1 MSIANDSILTMLGY
15 GGGSASYNTVNGA
28 GAPDDAASAER
39 LRLSVPITP
48 DQLEAACRTGVYQQL
63 AARLITAALSELP
76 TVSVGGDVDQ
86 GERLQDRLA
95 ELGAW
100 TQTKIAACAAERWG
114 VAGLLIRTSSPGTDL
129 ERPLSFPVDGKILEL
144 LPITRGEMKPL
155 GWVHEMWSPNFLQPR
170 LIELRLQLPDG
181 IGHATRVH
189 PSRVILFRG
198 PRQDGTMIDAT
209 SIGDGWDKY
218 GLPLLDRLRSVLPL
232 LLVLDR
238 ETSRQV
244 QQQGVV
250 VRTLSPDGAAMMMD
264 RDGVSGLEAGIAYA
278 SRVLSSAGQQVLL
291 PNETLERLSS
301 GSEVWDKVELAV
313 YHLACL
319 ALGWPLELVNG
330 QPPPGLGDSGKGAQL
345 SFRPLVEGVQREKLA
360 IPAMEMCR
368 VVLTEMGLPD
378 ARPNVVFG
386 DPLSPTP
393 AERANIRLQHT
404 QSDALAVQAGIMP
417 AEYFAQRYTSA
428 DGWREDLEP
437 YVPDVAPIEGMPT
450 TEPGPAPGPGP
461 APEPTLTGDAEA
473 DELTSNSCMVALRPT
488 SDTEGQLAGIWS
500 WLETLIPGFVKEQSP
515 HVTLLYAGDVPARKQ
530 RALNVVASGILQGE
544 NLPAAS
550 AVTRLR
556 AFDGGAD
563 GVPIVLALGGG
574 GLQRLHRILL
584 AKLAPLVTMPQYPV
598 YVPHLTLGYA
608 PELSPE
614 QLAELQALT
623 HPSVIEFESAVVCIG
638 KRDVTTI
645 AVGG

>member
-1 MSIANDSILTMLGY
+1 MSNTANDSILSALGY
-15 GGGSASYNTVNGA
+15 GTGSAVYNVVNGA
-28 GAPDDAASAER
+28 GAPDDAASGEQ
-39 LRLSVPITP
+39 LRLSVPIGLAS
-48 DQLEAACRTGVYQQL
+48 LEAACRTGVYVQL

-86 GERLQDRLA
+86 GEKLQDRLA

-129 ERPLSFPVDGKILEL
+129 ERPLSFPGDGKIIEL
-144 LPITRGEMKPL
+144 LPITRGEMKPI

-238 ETSRQV
+238 ETNRQV
-244 QQQGVV
+244 NQQGVV

-264 RDGVSGLEAGIAYA
+264 REGVSGLEAGIAYA

-291 PNETLERLSS
+291 PGETLERLSS

-345 SFRPLVEGVQREKLA
+345 SFRPLVEGVQREMLA

-378 ARPNVVFG
+378 AQPNVVFG

-393 AERANIRLQHT
+393 AERAQIRQAHT
-404 QSDALAVQAGIMP
+404 TADALAVQAGIMP

-437 YVPDVAPIEGMPT
+437 YVPDAAPIEGMP
-450 TEPGPAPGPGP
+450 EPAPAAP
-461 APEPTLTGDAEA
+461 AAEPTSTGDAEESYTPPKGA
-473 DELTSNSCMVALRPT
+473 QQNAARVLRWRDEHGDEVKGMTPVGWTRAN
-488 SDTEGQLAGIWS
+488 QLAKGGPLSRETVGRMAAFERHRQNSKIAPENEGTPWRDAGYVA
-500 WLETLIPGFVKEQSP
+500 WLGWG
-515 HVTLLYAGDVPARKQ
+515 GDEG
-530 RALNVVASGILQGE
+530 VAWAQGILDRE
-544 NLPAAS
+544 DA
-550 AVTRLR
+550 
-556 AFDGGAD
+556 
-563 GVPIVLALGGG
+563 
-574 GLQRLHRILL
+574 
-584 AKLAPLVTMPQYPV
+584 
-598 YVPHLTLGYA
+598 
-608 PELSPE
+608 
-614 QLAELQALT
+614 
-623 HPSVIEFESAVVCIG
+623 
-638 KRDVTTI
+638 
-645 AVGG
+645 